1 MPGYPGI
8 FCMYSHPS
16 REMIL
21 QTIEAMEHQQK
32 YQLAAADYHRQ
43 LNATNTITWLK
54 DLLEPID
61 KIEEEPA
68 A

>member
-1 MPGYPGI
+1 M
-8 FCMYSHPS
+8 FSHPS

-32 YQLAAADYHRQ
+32 YQLAAGDYHRQ
-43 LNATNTITWLK
+43 LNASNTIHWLQ
-54 DLLEPID
+54 DLLSPVD
-61 KIEEEPA
+61 KIEEDPA

>member
-1 MPGYPGI
+1 MPGLPGI
-8 FCMYSHPS
+8 FCMFSHPS

-43 LNATNTITWLK
+43 LNATNTIIWLK
-54 DLLEPID
+54 DLLAPID
-61 KIEEEPA
+61 IIEKDPA

>member
-1 MPGYPGI
+1 M
-8 FCMYSHPS
+8 FSHPS

-43 LNATNTITWLK
+43 LNASNTISWLK
-54 DLLEPID
+54 ELLEPVD
-61 KIEEEPA
+61 KIEKDPA